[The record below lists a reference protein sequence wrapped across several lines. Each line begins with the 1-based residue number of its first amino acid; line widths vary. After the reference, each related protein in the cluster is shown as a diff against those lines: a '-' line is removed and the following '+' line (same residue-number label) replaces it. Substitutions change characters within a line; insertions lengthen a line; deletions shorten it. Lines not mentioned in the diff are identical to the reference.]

1 MKNLFSSKNELISR
15 KEKENLLSQK
25 GTCFWLTGLSGSGKT
40 TIAKLTAKKLHS
52 DGILTQVL
60 DGDNIRLGINNNLT
74 FSEADRTENIRRI
87 AEITKLFIENGV
99 VTICCFISP
108 TKKMRSLAKKI
119 IGSKDFNEIFVNTS
133 LKDCKKRDTKGLYK
147 KAALGEIKNF
157 TGISAPFEEPI
168 SAELILPTQN
178 ISAED
183 SSKILYNFALQIIK

>member
-74 FSEADRTENIRRI
+74 FSEEDRTENIRRI